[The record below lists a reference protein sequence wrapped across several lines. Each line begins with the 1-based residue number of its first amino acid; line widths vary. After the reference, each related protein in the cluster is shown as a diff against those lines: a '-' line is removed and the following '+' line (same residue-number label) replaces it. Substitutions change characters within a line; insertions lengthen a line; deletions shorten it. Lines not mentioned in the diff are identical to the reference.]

1 MGKAFI
7 GNFKGPKGDTGATG
21 ATGPQGPKGAT
32 GATGPQGATGATGQ
46 RGSRWTQGTA
56 ITGTSTTATI
66 FSGSGITDALVND
79 NYLNTSTGNTYRCT
93 VAGNAAT
100 AKWVYTGNL
109 KGATGPQGPKGA
121 TGATGATGP
130 QGPKGDTGAAGATGP
145 QGPKGDTGATGATG
159 PQGPKGATGATGPQ
173 GPQGPAGDVNA
184 GSIIKFTEASTRAN
198 INSGESISTILGK
211 LRKWFIDLKT
221 VAFSGKYS
229 DLTDRPSLGSAAA
242 CTVVNNATTTATNTV
257 LDGQMG
263 KTLKDQLDQ
272 LNRNIQ
278 SQVPKSVSVISGNA
292 VSQSGGYFEIG
303 NIVIVSVFFQT
314 NKAVTNDYLS
324 MLSGFPIPSM
334 TRAGMS
340 VYAANSY
347 NPHVQASIES
357 TGFLRLAGTYAAG
370 ENIAVSGVYFK

>member
-109 KGATGPQGPKGA
+109 RGATGPQGPKGA

-130 QGPKGDTGAAGATGP
+130 QGPKGDTGAAGAAGP

-211 LRKWFIDLKT
+211 LRKWFTDLKT
-221 VAFSGKYS
+221 VAFSGKYG
-229 DLTDRPSLGSAAA
+229 DLTDRPSLGTAAA
-242 CTVVNNATTTATNTV
+242 CTTVNNATTTAANTV
-257 LDGQMG
+257 LDGRMG
-263 KTLKDQLDQ
+263 KTFMDKIDEV
-272 LNRNIQ
+272 NRNIQ
-278 SQVPKSVSVISGNA
+278 TLTNVLSGLSVQTESYGD
-292 VSQSGGYFEIG
+292 VSIDGTIYTGKTDYTHIRLEIG
-303 NIVIVSVFFQT
+303 TKVLCIGFISSSNNPNVWSKYVSTNKIVIIKKIEDKWTSLT
-314 NKAVTNDYLS
+314 
-324 MLSGFPIPSM
+324 
-334 TRAGMS
+334 
-340 VYAANSY
+340 
-347 NPHVQASIES
+347 SI
-357 TGFLRLAGTYAAG
+357 
-370 ENIAVSGVYFK
+370 